1 MEILTLKIR
10 ISMLWIFMAVLMSAS
25 MIIYL
30 WGPGVLEEIMA
41 GEMEGM
47 KISTGF
53 SLFMALFWLIP
64 LVMAFLSVTLR
75 GLANYRTN
83 LTLGIIFLLF
93 YVFHLMGHIIQG
105 NLPIDHLVMCVLTIV
120 LPALVIYYAWQLP
133 KQEA

>member
-83 LTLGIIFLLF
+83 LTLGTILSKGTCPSII
-93 YVFHLMGHIIQG
+93 
-105 NLPIDHLVMCVLTIV
+105 
-120 LPALVIYYAWQLP
+120 
-133 KQEA
+133 